1 MRSSVFDGP
10 WLYALNLGHF
20 RKRDV
25 QSMQGSHRGSRGG
38 RYMTAGRL
46 LATVIWWAM
55 KLEMLIR
62 IVTPKE
68 IAAGRKNFVGIDSKS
83 RGPTPTCNLSH
94 Y

>member
-1 MRSSVFDGP
+1 
-10 WLYALNLGHF
+10 
-20 RKRDV
+20 
-25 QSMQGSHRGSRGG
+25 
-38 RYMTAGRL
+38 MTAGRL